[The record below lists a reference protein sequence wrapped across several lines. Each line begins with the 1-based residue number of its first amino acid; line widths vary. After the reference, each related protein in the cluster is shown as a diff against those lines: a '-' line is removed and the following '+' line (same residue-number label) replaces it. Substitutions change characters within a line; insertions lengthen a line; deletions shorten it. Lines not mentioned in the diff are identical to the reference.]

1 MLNAVNPLID
11 FAMDSSGVLTFENAA
26 VTARAGSLP
35 AGGYR
40 VSWAQFDNSTGSA
53 TPVGSPV
60 TVSDLRAQAPSTV
73 SRAPGSFVRAQI
85 AAINPPDTRASVPVD
100 VYFRRTSN
108 GWTLV
113 GVERLP

>member
-1 MLNAVNPLID
+1 
-11 FAMDSSGVLTFENAA
+11 
-26 VTARAGSLP
+26 
-35 AGGYR
+35 
-40 VSWAQFDNSTGSA
+40 
-53 TPVGSPV
+53 
-60 TVSDLRAQAPSTV
+60 
-73 SRAPGSFVRAQI
+73 VRAQI